1 MFHYKIPFSS
11 LSLHLRL
18 ISMAAIQLAM
28 ASPPLKNRA
37 PKLSVFTFP
46 FFFFL
51 LALCF
56 CRSSGQSPTAFACD
70 AGSNPAVA
78 GFRFCDSSLGFEARV
93 EDLVKRL
100 TLQEKIGFLINNARN
115 VTRLGIPKYEW
126 WSEALHGVSYVGPGT
141 KFSNV
146 VPGATSFPQVI
157 LTAASFNASLFEAI
171 GKVSHTMLLSLYNSL
186 S

>member
-1 MFHYKIPFSS
+1 
-11 LSLHLRL
+11 
-18 ISMAAIQLAM
+18 MAAIQLAM
-28 ASPPLKNRA
+28 ASP

-51 LALCF
+51 LSLCF
-56 CRSSGQSPTAFACD
+56 CRSSGQSFACD

-100 TLQEKIGFLINNARN
+100 TLQEKIGFLINNAGN

-126 WSEALHGVSYVGPGT
+126 WSEALHGVSYVGP
-141 KFSNV
+141 
-146 VPGATSFPQVI
+146 
-157 LTAASFNASLFEAI
+157 
-171 GKVSHTMLLSLYNSL
+171 
-186 S
+186 